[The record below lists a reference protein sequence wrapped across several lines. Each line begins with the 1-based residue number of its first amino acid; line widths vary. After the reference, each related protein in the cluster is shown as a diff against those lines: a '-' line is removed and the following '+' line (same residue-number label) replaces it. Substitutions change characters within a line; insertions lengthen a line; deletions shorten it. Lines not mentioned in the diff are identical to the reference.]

1 MNKLTDKQF
10 WTDIAYKESYREGIQ
25 ALLDTYNEHKDN
37 LAVGLPQSLR
47 RVFAT
52 KGTRE
57 EFERPYFS
65 KRKFTCAC
73 ALLALIYPENDE
85 YISLLK
91 RNIVSLCEEYSWAV
105 PAHCVDCADET
116 TCVDLFSS
124 ETAGMLSEIAVFLG
138 DRLGEALIERIRAEI
153 ERRVFE
159 SYHNNSYWWDSG
171 FNNWT
176 AVCCANI
183 GIAMMRISPKR
194 FEENKA
200 RILGSMK
207 AFIDAFPDDGNCT
220 EGLAY
225 WHFGF
230 GCWVWFA
237 DVLGEY
243 SGGKIN
249 LFNNPKIAKIAS
261 YAQKVFMK
269 GNATVSVGDS
279 GRKGKVDEGLLAY
292 LHEKYPSECVILPKE
307 LTGNVVTG
315 VSWLSRSRWLLY
327 GVGVCHE
334 TTLPRADYL
343 FENCGQLIV
352 NLEKYSLF
360 VKAGHNGE
368 SHNHNDV
375 GSFILSTENGQVLC
389 DLGSGKYFNG
399 YFDDAV
405 RYTLLNNASWGHSVP
420 IVDGKYQMTGAAY
433 GGELSWAKNEI
444 TVDFSGAYGGA
455 AEKLTRSFRYENDGV
470 TLSDK
475 WRGCSEVIERFIT
488 LVEPKIID
496 GGVQIDTVKLLCA
509 DAKPQISTGS
519 YETHGM
525 HSTLQ
530 TVYIIDF
537 SFRGA
542 KQADFRILVE

>member
-1 MNKLTDKQF
+1 MSKLTDKRF
-10 WTDIAYKESYREGIQ
+10 WAGIAKKESYREGIQ

-37 LAVGLPQSLR
+37 LAVVLPQSLR
-47 RVFAT
+47 RVFAE

-65 KRKFTCAC
+65 KRKFTTAS
-73 ALLALIYPENDE
+73 ALLALIYPEHDE
-85 YISLLK
+85 YLAMLK
-91 RNIVSLCEEYSWAV
+91 QNILSICEESSWAV
-105 PAHCVDCADET
+105 PAHCTDTADET

-124 ETAGMLSEIAVFLG
+124 ETAGMLAEIFVLLS
-138 DRLGEALIERIRAEI
+138 DRLGENIGERIKKEI
-153 ERRVFE
+153 ERRVLE
-159 SYHNNSYWWDSG
+159 PYHNNTYWWDSG

-183 GIAMMRISPKR
+183 GIAMMSVSPER

-200 RILGSMK
+200 RIMSSMK

-237 DVLGEY
+237 DALGEY

-269 GNATVSVGDS
+269 GGATVSIGDS
-279 GRKGKVDEGLLAY
+279 SRKGRADEGLLAY
-292 LHEKYPSECVILPKE
+292 LYEKYPSECVVLPKE

-327 GVGVCHE
+327 GVGVRHE
-334 TTLPRADYL
+334 TTLPRANYL

-389 DLGSGKYFNG
+389 DLGSGKYFKG
-399 YFDDAV
+399 YFDDDV

-420 IVDGKYQMTGAAY
+420 IIDGQYQRTGTEY
-433 GGELSWAKNEI
+433 RGSLSWTGNKI
-444 TVDFSGAYGGA
+444 TVDFAGAYDGA
-455 AEKLTRSFRYENDGV
+455 VEALMRSFSYDENGV
-470 TLSDK
+470 TLSDE
-475 WRGCSEVIERFIT
+475 WQGCSEVVERFIT
-488 LVEPKIID
+488 LIEPKIIV
-496 GGVQIDTVKLLCA
+496 GGVQIEEVLLTCA
-509 DAKPQISTGS
+509 NAVPKISTGS

-525 HSTLQ
+525 QSTLQ

-537 SFRGA
+537 VFCGTERS
-542 KQADFRILVE
+542 DFRISVS